1 METSW
6 QRLKTLLENH
16 HKDILKREASG
27 RGDFIY
33 LYDTGDYWVAF
44 ERSAFMLRRIFP
56 ESDIVVLHLKTWLF
70 PVVMVSVADSDF
82 RKYSRIHTAHP
93 MGPDRRVLPGGTVS
107 LEQYT
112 RWHKAVEEG
121 TV

>member
-44 ERSAFMLRRIFP
+44 EQSAFMLRRIFP

-82 RKYSRIHTAHP
+82 RKYSRIHTARP

>member
-56 ESDIVVLHLKTWLF
+56 ESDIVVFHLKTWLF
-70 PVVMVSVADSDF
+70 PVVMVSVADRDF
-82 RKYSRIHTAHP
+82 RKYSRIHTARP

>member
-44 ERSAFMLRRIFP
+44 EQSAFMLRRIFP

-70 PVVMVSVADSDF
+70 PVVMVSVADRDF
-82 RKYSRIHTAHP
+82 RKYSRIHTARP

>member
-70 PVVMVSVADSDF
+70 PVVMVSVADRDF
-82 RKYSRIHTAHP
+82 RKYSRIHTARP

-107 LEQYT
+107 PEQYT